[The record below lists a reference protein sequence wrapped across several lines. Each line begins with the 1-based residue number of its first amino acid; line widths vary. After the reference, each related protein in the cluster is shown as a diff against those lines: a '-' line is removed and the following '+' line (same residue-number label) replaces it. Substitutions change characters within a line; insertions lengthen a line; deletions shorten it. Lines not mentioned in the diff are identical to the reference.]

1 MLAVGLL
8 FVGCADGDTSTER
21 QESQAGDLAAAG
33 DDGPL
38 NGTVREGA
46 ERRDQPDGNS
56 EPQPVNP
63 EPATVRLGDRFEW
76 CGDIQRDWDR
86 QAQVQEQVDAERL

>member
-1 MLAVGLL
+1 MRRTVSLVSSMLAVGLL

-21 QESQAGDLAAAG
+21 QESQAGDLAASG

-46 ERRDQPDGNS
+46 ERR
-56 EPQPVNP
+56 
-63 EPATVRLGDRFEW
+63 ATLIVRSAAAARTA
-76 CGDIQRDWDR
+76 QRYGAWGR
-86 QAQVQEQVDAERL
+86 RATGPTRRKL